1 MIPLHPHLQNHEY
14 GSANQGQGKCFPLRG
29 LGQPPKN
36 RSVFFFVRISL
47 EQRGRF
53 FMAEE
58 KKKGRHTLNMEERER
73 VRIGGVMEVLSFDE
87 DGIMMETTC
96 GLLLLKGAGMHIG
109 KLDLE
114 AGDVVVDGSIDSMTY
129 SDGTLAEKHSILGR
143 LFR

>member
-1 MIPLHPHLQNHEY
+1 MNMVLQIRVKGND
-14 GSANQGQGKCFPLRG
+14 FPCGVWGRA
-29 LGQPPKN
+29 PKK

>member
-1 MIPLHPHLQNHEY
+1 
-14 GSANQGQGKCFPLRG
+14 
-29 LGQPPKN
+29 
-36 RSVFFFVRISL
+36 
-47 EQRGRF
+47 
-53 FMAEE
+53 MAEE

-114 AGDVVVDGSIDSMTY
+114 AGSIDSMTY

>member
-1 MIPLHPHLQNHEY
+1 MISLAGLQSPKKGV
-14 GSANQGQGKCFPLRG
+14 GSVSA
-29 LGQPPKN
+29 
-36 RSVFFFVRISL
+36 SVRISL

-53 FMAEE
+53 YGRGEE
-58 KKKGRHTLNMEERER
+58 KGRHTLNMEERER

-114 AGDVVVDGSIDSMTY
+114 AGM
-129 SDGTLAEKHSILGR
+129 LL
-143 LFR
+143 

>member
-1 MIPLHPHLQNHEY
+1 
-14 GSANQGQGKCFPLRG
+14 
-29 LGQPPKN
+29 
-36 RSVFFFVRISL
+36 
-47 EQRGRF
+47 
-53 FMAEE
+53 MAEE

-73 VRIGGVMEVLSFDE
+73 VRISGVMEVLSFDE